1 MQKGFRL
8 FLVPSLYDHA
18 LTLIGN
24 VDEISLSESTA
35 RRSRATARATGA
47 KKVKENFLCS
57 NGQINFDGI
66 LLTDF
71 WGFGKVNR
79 LAVLIVQEAE
89 NQLLCITKTE
99 DSTGKTEAVEVGKA
113 LEAWGIKKVCCLT
126 SLPVEERT
134 LLTKKIRSLP
144 PANLKVCKPH
154 LPQATVD
161 SCLLDFVGPRSVL
174 LFNLLW
180 TSHTFLLED
189 DWMEQPDY
197 FTTAVALKNLS
208 PLNESCER
216 ALALATIVN
225 GKMTRTESS
234 FQELVLVVEKHRKM
248 YKMKTKKD
256 MNKLF

>member
-18 LTLIGN
+18 LIGN
-24 VDEISLSESTA
+24 VDEISLSKSTA

-57 NGQINFDGI
+57 NGQINFDGN
-66 LLTDF
+66 LLTYF

-134 LLTKKIRSLP
+134 LLTKKIGSLP

-174 LFNLLW
+174 LSNLLG

-189 DWMEQPDY
+189 DRMEQPDY

-216 ALALATIVN
+216 ALATIVN

-256 MNKLF
+256 MKKLF